1 MWSIRYSGLPTCSSY
16 STNIHAGEDE
26 TEEALMRTYLITT
39 VLFGGLTLLVV
50 GCTDHY
56 RVTDPM
62 SGKSYYTTKVDN
74 AGRGGA
80 VKIKDEKSGSIVTL
94 QSSEVK
100 TISEEE
106 YEAAM
111 VANAPVQPAPVPP
124 AAVRS
129 ATPPAG
135 PAQP

>member
-1 MWSIRYSGLPTCSSY
+1 
-16 STNIHAGEDE
+16 
-26 TEEALMRTYLITT
+26 MRIYLITT
-39 VLFGGLTLLVV
+39 VLLGGLALLAAS
-50 GCTDHY
+50 CTDHY

-111 VANAPVQPAPVPP
+111 VANASTQPAPVPP
-124 AAVRS
+124 ASVQPA
-129 ATPPAG
+129 PPQAG
-135 PAQP
+135 PPQP

>member
-1 MWSIRYSGLPTCSSY
+1 
-16 STNIHAGEDE
+16 
-26 TEEALMRTYLITT
+26 MRTYLITT
-39 VLFGGLTLLVV
+39 VLLGGLTLLVA

-62 SGKSYYTTKVDN
+62 SGKSYYTTKVDS

-80 VKIKDEKSGSIVTL
+80 VKIKDKKSGSIVTL

-111 VANAPVQPAPVPP
+111 VANAPAQPAPVPP
-124 AAVRS
+124 ALVRP
-129 ATPPAG
+129 ATPQAG
-135 PAQP
+135 STQP

>member
-1 MWSIRYSGLPTCSSY
+1 
-16 STNIHAGEDE
+16 
-26 TEEALMRTYLITT
+26 MRTYLITT

-80 VKIKDEKSGSIVTL
+80 VKTKDEKSGSIVTL

-111 VANAPVQPAPVPP
+111 VANAPMSARSRSICRSINARLSASWLSVVPIG
-124 AAVRS
+124 
-129 ATPPAG
+129 TG
-135 PAQP
+135 

>member
-1 MWSIRYSGLPTCSSY
+1 
-16 STNIHAGEDE
+16 
-26 TEEALMRTYLITT
+26 
-39 VLFGGLTLLVV
+39 
-50 GCTDHY
+50 
-56 RVTDPM
+56 M

-111 VANAPVQPAPVPP
+111 VANASTQPAPVPP
-124 AAVRS
+124 ASVQPA
-129 ATPPAG
+129 PPQAG
-135 PAQP
+135 PPQP

>member
-1 MWSIRYSGLPTCSSY
+1 
-16 STNIHAGEDE
+16 
-26 TEEALMRTYLITT
+26 
-39 VLFGGLTLLVV
+39 
-50 GCTDHY
+50 
-56 RVTDPM
+56 M

-94 QSSEVK
+94 QFSEVK

-111 VANAPVQPAPVPP
+111 VANAPVQAAPD
-124 AAVRS
+124 R
-129 ATPPAG
+129 
-135 PAQP
+135 QPRFGRPRLQGALLSLEGSRNPFPTVG

>member
-1 MWSIRYSGLPTCSSY
+1 
-16 STNIHAGEDE
+16 
-26 TEEALMRTYLITT
+26 MRTYLITT

-80 VKIKDEKSGSIVTL
+80 VKNQG
-94 QSSEVK
+94 
-100 TISEEE
+100 
-106 YEAAM
+106 
-111 VANAPVQPAPVPP
+111 
-124 AAVRS
+124 
-129 ATPPAG
+129 
-135 PAQP
+135 